1 MSAPAVHCITGSFR
15 PHINGLHAGMLRTIA
30 AVEGDENDTAA
41 ICRIIEAAYMAL
53 PSADSVDAGKPCSV
67 APERPEGGPG
77 QGEAQPPAPTNEAGP
92 FPIYDKSE
100 VIATPRPH
108 VHIGFLPK
116 GCVFGEECGR

>member
-53 PSADSVDAGKPCSV
+53 PSAGSVDAGKPCSV

-77 QGEAQPPAPTNEAGP
+77 QGTTRPPAPT
-92 FPIYDKSE
+92 IYRHPL
-100 VIATPRPH
+100 A
-108 VHIGFLPK
+108 HIHHGTER
-116 GCVFGEECGR
+116 CVFGEECGR

>member
-1 MSAPAVHCITGSFR
+1 MSGAAVHCITGSFR
-15 PHINGLHAGMLRTIA
+15 PHINGLHAGMVRTIA

-53 PSADSVDAGKPCSV
+53 PSARSVDAGASQ
-67 APERPEGGPG
+67 PERPEGGPG
-77 QGEAQPPAPTNEAGP
+77 QGEARPPAPTNEAAP

-108 VHIGFLPK
+108 VHIGLLPK
-116 GCVFGEECGR
+116 GCLFGEECGR